1 VDDVS
6 GDLGDLV
13 RPGSGGRKGATD
25 VGEGLARL
33 TGEIAWGDEV
43 PVPIVGDLARDE
55 DDAAAGGDDDLGV
68 GRRGRKVLRAD
79 EVQRHLRRVH
89 SDKAAP

>member
-1 VDDVS
+1 MVAEKGGPRFGEEGEELRPVVDDVS

-55 DDAAAGGDDDLGV
+55 DDAAAGGNDDMGV
-68 GRRGRKVLRAD
+68 GRRGR
-79 EVQRHLRRVH
+79 
-89 SDKAAP
+89 